1 MASMA
6 QRLWRAGNAASA
18 WMYRRTGGKVGGKA
32 RGGSPV
38 LLLTVAGRRSGTPHT
53 VPVAY
58 VERDGAYYLAAT
70 AGGQPKE
77 PQWVRNLRAA
87 STATIEIGRERRT
100 VSVEVL
106 RGADSDAAW
115 RDVIVATYPSFAPY
129 EAKSGRRIAV
139 ARLTPTA

>member
-1 MASMA
+1 MASMT
-6 QRLWRAGNAASA
+6 QRLWRAGNAAA
-18 WMYRRTGGKVGGKA
+18 VWLYRRTGGKVGGRA
-32 RGGSPV
+32 RGGSLV
-38 LLLTVAGRRSGTPHT
+38 LLLTVAGRRSGLPHT

-77 PQWVRNLRAA
+77 PQWIRNLRAA
-87 STATIEIGRERRT
+87 PTATIEVGRDTRV

-106 RGADSDAAW
+106 RGAECDAAW
-115 RDVIVATYPSFAPY
+115 KDVIVATYPSFGPY